1 MIVRFGEFRLDQL
14 RRQLFQGDRD
24 VHVTPKAFELLTIL
38 VEQRP
43 RALSKEDLYRS
54 LWPSTFVA
62 EANLS
67 VLVAELR
74 AALGD
79 TPKDAKY
86 IRTAHGH
93 GYAFVGEATV
103 EETPESRRLPFWLV
117 SATIQ
122 VRLHE
127 GENLI
132 GRDPTATV
140 WLDATQVSRQHARIR
155 VEGPQAVLED
165 MQSKNGT
172 WLRGQPVTG
181 PVPLADGDEIR
192 LGSSAV
198 VTFRIGFAGGSTESE
213 AT

>member
-1 MIVRFGEFRLDQL
+1 MIIRFGEFRLDLL
-14 RRQLFQGDRD
+14 RRQLFQNDRD

-38 VEQRP
+38 VERRP
-43 RALSKEDLYRS
+43 RALSKEDLHRS

-79 TPKDAKY
+79 TPKGAKY

-103 EETPESRRLPFWLV
+103 EETPGNRRLPFWLV

-127 GENLI
+127 GDNLI

-155 VEGPQAVLED
+155 VEGQQAMLED

-198 VTFRIGFAGGSTESE
+198 VTFRIGFDGGSTESE

>member
-1 MIVRFGEFRLDQL
+1 LIIRFGEFRLDLL
-14 RRQLFQGDRD
+14 RRQLFQNDRD

-79 TPKDAKY
+79 TPKRAEY
-86 IRTAHGH
+86 IRTAHGY
-93 GYAFVGEATV
+93 GYAFVGDASV
-103 EETPESRRLPFWLV
+103 EDTPESRRLPFWLV

-140 WLDATQVSRQHARIR
+140 WLDATQVSRHHARIR
-155 VEGPQAVLED
+155 IEGQQALLED

-172 WLRGQPVTG
+172 WLRGLPVTG

-198 VTFRIGFAGGSTESE
+198 VTFRIGFDGGSTESE